1 MRPGREVR
9 SETSERQQTENQ
21 RGFGALDRY
30 EVQIYN
36 VPTFIMHILHTYYVV
51 HTNFQPLLLEDSVP
65 FFNYA
70 VRFLAIT
77 HLRLR
82 SLAWMWL
89 QDWTHR

>member
-36 VPTFIMHILHTYYVV
+36 VPTFIMHILQCVHGSTGIVWHT
-51 HTNFQPLLLEDSVP
+51 FSPLYDDISK
-65 FFNYA
+65 
-70 VRFLAIT
+70 I
-77 HLRLR
+77 
-82 SLAWMWL
+82 
-89 QDWTHR
+89 

>member
-36 VPTFIMHILHTYYVV
+36 VPTFIMHILRKNLHS
-51 HTNFQPLLLEDSVP
+51 NFQPLLLEDSVP

-82 SLAWMWL
+82 SP
-89 QDWTHR
+89 QQI

>member
-9 SETSERQQTENQ
+9 SETSERQQRENQ

-36 VPTFIMHILHTYYVV
+36 LPTFIKNHHAHSATYTFPDALVGR
-51 HTNFQPLLLEDSVP
+51 QRA
-65 FFNYA
+65 FNYV

-82 SLAWMWL
+82 SP
-89 QDWTHR
+89 QQI